1 MILTPQEH
9 AAILQ
14 TIQTPGWEIIKKR
27 AHDKIQ
33 LAWESL
39 TINDDEKQVL
49 YLFHRSSAAKTVL
62 YEFLSEI
69 EEPALPAP
77 PTPGEFHTAEA
88 EF

>member
-9 AAILQ
+9 AMVVQ
-14 TIQTPGWEIIKKR
+14 TISTPGWEIIKKR

-33 LAWESL
+33 LAWEAL
-39 TINDDEKQVL
+39 TVNDDEKQVM

-69 EEPALPAP
+69 EEPEAP
-77 PTPGEFHTAEA
+77 KLETPGEFNTVEA